1 MTAWGLMIS
10 RVSQGFA
17 DPSGPAINHPA
28 VGEEG
33 SLNFNS
39 SE

>member
-1 MTAWGLMIS
+1 MTAGELMIS
-10 RVSQGFA
+10 KVSHEFA

-28 VGEEG
+28 VREEG

-39 SE
+39 SG